1 VLDFSALVPLDVG
14 QSGFAWIFGFLSRVM
29 PEKGGSASLYEM
41 FCRADSHPPK
51 TPPTQVKSLRHTYTL
66 TQMSERSEEREGN
79 PDKDV
84 GEDSSQRKGQSAMK
98 VKEERK
104 VREKKT
110 KRKDSQVGKSKVK
123 ELKEKS
129 DGNEEAPKDQTGHET
144 RECSEV
150 AKTESLASAVDQEL
164 DREKAEPDEAM
175 PRPNIPKGGTS
186 EGTQRLARGRACLE
200 CKTSKVSETAWF
212 TGRKVVCLD
221 HK

>member
-1 VLDFSALVPLDVG
+1 MLDFYSLVPLDVG
-14 QSGFAWIFGFLSRVM
+14 QSGFAWIFGFLSRGM
-29 PEKGGSASLYEM
+29 PEKGGSATLYEM
-41 FCRADSHPPK
+41 FCRADSHAPK
-51 TPPTQVKSLRHTYTL
+51 TSPTQVKSLRHTYTL

-79 PDKDV
+79 PDKDG
-84 GEDSSQRKGQSAMK
+84 GESSQRKGQSAMK

-129 DGNEEAPKDQTGHET
+129 DGNVEAPKDQTGHET
-144 RECSEV
+144 REGSEA
-150 AKTESLASAVDQEL
+150 AKTESLVSAADQQL
-164 DREKAEPDEAM
+164 DREKTEPDEAM
-175 PRPNIPKGGTS
+175 ALPNIPKGGTS

-212 TGRKVVCLD
+212 MGRKVVCLD